1 MAKGA
6 IGEKEL
12 EKLEIRQHNA
22 ITTARYEMTAI
33 EMDISFFLLSKLRA
47 DDHPGTKYQISVKEL
62 QEVTGRQWHHGQF
75 LEATSALRSREYVFE
90 DNKTVLQVGLLASAL
105 HRKGEGII
113 ELEIS
118 ERIRPY
124 LIDLK
129 NNFTSFQLHAA
140 FKLPSKWAKRIYQIA
155 SQWKDI
161 GESKPYAIDDLKV
174 ILHLKD
180 PKNKE
185 KEQYSS
191 ISLFKKNVLDIAVEQ
206 INKFTD
212 LQISY
217 VLTKKGR
224 SFTHIRFYIKRQI
237 VQQLPLPFELPTDDV
252 RKQNA
257 RKILDSLNI
266 MEERLVNK
274 ILYNEDLLNKLFQFH
289 YKLKTD
295 KIKANTNPGGLF
307 LKIAGLV

>member
-1 MAKGA
+1 MAKGVTEA
-6 IGEKEL
+6 KEPH
-12 EKLEIRQHNA
+12 KLEIRQHNA
-22 ITTARYEMTAI
+22 ITTARYEMSAI

-47 DDHPGTKYQISVKEL
+47 DDKPGTKYQISVREL

-105 HRKGEGII
+105 HRKGEGLI

-118 ERIRPY
+118 ENIRPY

-129 NNFTSFQLHAA
+129 NNFTSFQLQAA
-140 FKLPSKWAKRIYQIA
+140 FMLPSKWAKRIYQIA

-161 GESKPYAIDDLKV
+161 GETKIYSIDDLKV

-212 LQISY
+212 LRISY
-217 VLTKKGR
+217 VLTKRGR
-224 SFTHIRFYIKRQI
+224 VFTHIRFYVNKQTI
-237 VQQLPLPFELPTDDV
+237 QQLPLAFDLPTEDV
-252 RKQNA
+252 RRQNA
-257 RKILDSLNI
+257 RTILDDLNI
-266 MEERLVNK
+266 IEEKLVNR
-274 ILYNEDLLNKLFQFH
+274 ILQDENLLNKLFQFN

-295 KIKANTNPGGLF
+295 KIKATSNPGGLF